1 MFGIKFLRGI
11 LVFIALGLGCC
22 GTPISKEEQE
32 MEAIEAE
39 EVVLKDTLQIIEG
52 AIPDE
57 WVKVPLENGYYI
69 GYPKKPRK
77 KKKRKLT
84 DWKLRRNK
92 YQIYTSLT
100 DLSQE
105 ESFEDNKYYR
115 ASYYQAIAKDLAKD
129 MEGEIHETSL
139 FLSQGIYEGQRTTI
153 MAEDVTV
160 YMQSVIIGKD
170 LYTVSL
176 ILWVQETPAYIQMRE
191 KLFHSF
197 GKDLYILEQ
206 E

>member
-1 MFGIKFLRGI
+1 MLLFTVL
-11 LVFIALGLGCC
+11 LLQCC
-22 GTPISKEEQE
+22 GNSISKEEQE
-32 MEAIEAE
+32 MEEIEAT
-39 EVVLKDTLQIIEG
+39 EVILEDTLQVREG
-52 AIPDE
+52 EIPQD
-57 WVKVPLENGYYI
+57 WVKVPLENGYYV

-100 DLSQE
+100 DLSKE
-105 ESFEDNKYYR
+105 PSFEDNKFYR
-115 ASYYQAIAKDLAKD
+115 AAYYQAIAKDVAKD
-129 MEGEIHETSL
+129 IEGEIHETNL

-153 MAEDVTV
+153 VSEDATI
-160 YMQSVIIGKD
+160 YMQSIIIGTD
-170 LYTVSL
+170 LYTISL
-176 ILWVQETPAYIQMRE
+176 VLWVQEKPAYIQMRE

-197 GKDLYILEQ
+197 GKDLFILE